1 MRQIIENLPPKVP
14 VLDLATNMSPKKKQS
29 NSPTKVPKAVLKKKN
44 SENEG
49 LINALESLKKIKK
62 DKSNNLSILTPVG
75 KDNKVCD

>member
-49 LINALESLKKIKK
+49 LINALESLKKIKA
-62 DKSNNLSILTPVG
+62 LL
-75 KDNKVCD
+75 